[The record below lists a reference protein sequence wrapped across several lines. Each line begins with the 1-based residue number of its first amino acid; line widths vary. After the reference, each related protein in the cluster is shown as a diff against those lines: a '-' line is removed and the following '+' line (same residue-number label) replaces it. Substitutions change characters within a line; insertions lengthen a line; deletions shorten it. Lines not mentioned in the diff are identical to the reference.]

1 MGVLGLSALPVRLSI
16 QEIPMV
22 TPSCPRLS
30 TLTSI
35 LPEEYR
41 RKTAITNENPD
52 PKQIAD
58 AEAGIRRAHALLT
71 AHKEDCPMCL
81 AYEREA
87 ALLCGARKPISS
99 ERDLF
104 RLDRVS

>member
-1 MGVLGLSALPVRLSI
+1 
-16 QEIPMV
+16 MV

-35 LPEEYR
+35 LREEYR
-41 RKTAITNENPD
+41 RKTAIRSENPD
-52 PKQIAD
+52 SKKIAE
-58 AEAGIRRAHALLT
+58 AHAGIRRAHALLT
-71 AHKEDCPMCL
+71 AHREDRPMCI

-87 ALLCGARKPISS
+87 ALQCGARKPVNF